1 MAVEDRA
8 TDEEELEIALKIER
22 IIESARDW
30 DLTSKHY
37 LREVLDQIG
46 LMISYRNANGDL
58 MLDRHS
64 WDRLLDA
71 KVIIPRINEVLRSEL
86 DITVSTEFSSSLK
99 RLWFEEGWVARD
111 EFDRG
116 LAICAAIGFPLAV
129 NLEVKTAE
137 AVTPK
142 SIPFREF

>member
-1 MAVEDRA
+1 MAVRDRA
-8 TDEEELEIALKIER
+8 TDEEELEIALKIAR
-22 IIESARDW
+22 IIAAARDW

-37 LREVLDQIG
+37 LREVLGQIG

-71 KVIIPRINEVLRSEL
+71 QVIIPRINEVLRSEL
-86 DITVSTEFSSSLK
+86 DITVSTEFSSSLE

-111 EFDRG
+111 EFD
-116 LAICAAIGFPLAV
+116 L
-129 NLEVKTAE
+129 N
-137 AVTPK
+137 
-142 SIPFREF
+142 